1 MAGLQN
7 QYGIFLEDFLMVVIR
22 LARAGAKKAPF
33 YHVVVADSRK
43 ARGGR
48 FIERLGFYNPMARG
62 PETTLQLDQERITH
76 WVNCGAQPSERVS
89 LLLRRAKSGEAVN
102 QPAPKKSELKTAQIE
117 ASRKVAA
124 KKAKEA
130 ATAEAETPAE
140 SAE

>member
-1 MAGLQN
+1 
-7 QYGIFLEDFLMVVIR
+7 MVVIR

-62 PETTLQLDQERITH
+62 PETTLQLDQERIAY
-76 WVNCGAQPSERVS
+76 WVGCGAQPSERVS
-89 LLLRRAKSGEAVN
+89 LLLYRCAKGEAVN
-102 QPAPKKSELKTAQIE
+102 TPAPKKSALKTAQIE
-117 ASRKVAA
+117 ASRKAAKAKAKAEVAA
-124 KKAKEA
+124 EA
-130 ATAEAETPAE
+130 PAE